1 MPACALGWMVLCSR
15 LKREPPVACEQ
26 HLDPY
31 VGVIAPNQVAPSSCR
46 VPDLYPTSRADWSI
60 ETARGLGVSVRT
72 FRELEDGERSPNF

>member
-1 MPACALGWMVLCSR
+1 MVLCSR

-31 VGVIAPNQVAPSSCR
+31 VGVIASNQVAPSSCR

-60 ETARGLGVSVRT
+60 EHSAGLSVRT
-72 FRELEDGERSPNF
+72 FRELEHGERSPNFGTWDRICGCD